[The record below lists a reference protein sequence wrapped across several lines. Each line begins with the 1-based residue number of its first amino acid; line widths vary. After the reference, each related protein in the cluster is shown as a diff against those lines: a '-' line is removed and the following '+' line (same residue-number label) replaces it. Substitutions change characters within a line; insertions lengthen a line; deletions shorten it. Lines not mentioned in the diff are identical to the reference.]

1 MSIYTHVRYEYIQYT
16 VLLLPFQQCQTR
28 LSCGDSDYFWDSV
41 AAPCIYGMA
50 ACMFLCVTLYYRAG
64 HATTVS
70 LQRVLGDK
78 IASYFFCLYILY
90 QLWLTQFKHLDLN
103 ICCIFLVSEALL
115 RCCVVISATL
125 KNCRVLSS
133 RMYLMY
139 FIVFPSI

>member
-64 HATTVS
+64 HATTVP

-78 IASYFFCLYILY
+78 IASYCFLSTHISCGLLHLHTETLTFVVFFLSLKLYY
-90 QLWLTQFKHLDLN
+90 
-103 ICCIFLVSEALL
+103 VVAL
-115 RCCVVISATL
+115 S
-125 KNCRVLSS
+125 
-133 RMYLMY
+133 
-139 FIVFPSI
+139 FPRR